1 MGELYNVQNL
11 CTFYKFSHIHE
22 LYKFNISLNGP
33 QNVAFK
39 FPIIQ
44 PKFPCHL
51 IPDKQLRGNKQT
63 KVVCNN

>member
-11 CTFYKFSHIHE
+11 CIYKKI
-22 LYKFNISLNGP
+22 YISLNGP

-44 PKFPCHL
+44 PKLPCHL
-51 IPDKQLRGNKQT
+51 IPDKQLRGNNQT